1 MQPLVDAWRE
11 ANPHIVAFWNAM
23 DRGMRKVIRDYGSV
37 RVGKVML
44 YWKDEKLLIRL
55 PSGRDLCYLSPRTV
69 TNRFGNDGIGYLAPI
84 ANGQLGIQETFGGK
98 ACENVTQAIA
108 RDLLAHAM
116 LNLEAHGYCIVFHV
130 HDECVMEMPTGIGS
144 VEEACAIMGE
154 TPDWCNDLP
163 LRADGY
169 ECASYRKG

>member
-1 MQPLVDAWRE
+1 MIRE
-11 ANPHIVAFWNAM
+11 H
-23 DRGMRKVIRDYGSV
+23 GSV
-37 RVGKVML
+37 RVGKVRL
-44 YWKDEKLLIRL
+44 YWSEEKLLIRL

-69 TNRFGNDGIGYLAPI
+69 PNRFGNDGIGYLTPMS
-84 ANGQLGIQETFGGK
+84 NGQLGVQETFGGK

-116 LNLEAHGYCIVFHV
+116 LNLEAHGYRIVFHV
-130 HDECVMEMPTGIGS
+130 HDECVMEMPTGVGS
-144 VEEACAIMGE
+144 VEETCMIMGE
-154 TPDWCNDLP
+154 TPDWCSDLP

>member
-1 MQPLVDAWRE
+1 M
-11 ANPHIVAFWNAM
+11 
-23 DRGMRKVIRDYGSV
+23 
-37 RVGKVML
+37 
-44 YWKDEKLLIRL
+44 
-55 PSGRDLCYLSPRTV
+55 
-69 TNRFGNDGIGYLAPI
+69 
-84 ANGQLGIQETFGGK
+84 ANGQLGVQETFGGK

-116 LNLEAHGYCIVFHV
+116 LNLEAHGYRIVFHV
-130 HDECVMEMPTGIGS
+130 HDECVMEMPMGTGS
-144 VEEACAIMGE
+144 VEEACDIMGE